1 MTRAYNF
8 QLDVSNLDVVDYTK
22 NYYLTR
28 LFNSLSVMFPK
39 GERHFMEAIRF
50 YEKQLT
56 PELLA
61 EAKLFYK
68 EEAAH
73 SIQHK
78 RLNDALKASGYD
90 VDGLELSIKRKLSV
104 LGNDPENKLMITV
117 ALEIFTAYGADL
129 LLAIDPIIFKDNEG
143 CALWRYHAKEEAGEG
158 HRSIAMKVLKH
169 VNPHYS
175 KIKLV
180 LIFILSMV
188 LLLAQVVEGYSELSK
203 Y

>member
-1 MTRAYNF
+1 MRAANF
-8 QLDVSNLDVVDYTK
+8 QLQTENLNYLDYTR

-28 LFNSLSVMFPK
+28 LFNSLSILFPK
-39 GERHFMEAIRF
+39 GERHFMEAIRH

-56 PELLA
+56 PALLT

-68 EEAAH
+68 EESAH
-73 SIQHK
+73 SIQH
-78 RLNDALKASGYD
+78 RLLNDLLKEAGYD
-90 VDGLELSIKRKLSV
+90 IDGLELSIKRKLSV
-104 LGNDPENKLMITV
+104 LGNNPENALMITV

-129 LLAIDPIIFKDNEG
+129 LIAIDPLIFKDNEG
-143 CALWRYHAKEEAGEG
+143 CALWRYHAKEEANEG

-175 KIKLV
+175 RIKLV
-180 LIFILSMV
+180 FIFILSMI
-188 LLLAQVVEGYSELSK
+188 LLISQTVECYSELSK